1 MPTVNLIQEQRTLI
15 RQREG
20 QIRALAL
27 VTVGLGAV
35 AFLSAGYFMFEAARH
50 QVMYLALE
58 DKKRAMKPMLDQ
70 LAANQREAT
79 QLKPRLTT
87 LQEAVKTTGK
97 WSNVLNHLSTNT
109 PRGVWLTNVR
119 CSAATATK
127 AATIT
132 FIGHGTNLE
141 LIGEFMARLGLCADV
156 NQPVLRFTQERLVGR
171 TPLLEFEIS
180 AEMKGGPEKKKV
192 ADKEQT

>member
-1 MPTVNLIQEQRTLI
+1 MPTINLIQEQRLLI

-27 VTVGLGAV
+27 ATVGLGAM

-50 QVMYLALE
+50 QVMFMALE
-58 DKKRAMKPMLDQ
+58 EKKREMKPKLDQ
-70 LAANQREAT
+70 LAANQNEAG

-97 WSNVLNHLSTNT
+97 WSNVLNHLTVNT
-109 PRGVWLTNVR
+109 PQGVWLTTVR
-119 CSAATATK
+119 CSSPTATK
-127 AATIT
+127 PTTIT
-132 FIGHGTNLE
+132 FIGHGTNLD
-141 LIGEFMARLGLCADV
+141 LIGEFMARLGLCPDV

-180 AEMKGGPEKKKV
+180 AELKGGPEKKKV
-192 ADKEQT
+192 ADKEEA

>member
-1 MPTVNLIQEQRTLI
+1 MPTINLIQEQRTLI

-35 AFLSAGYFMFEAARH
+35 AFLAAGYFMFEAARN

-58 DKKRAMKPMLDQ
+58 DKKRAMKPKLEQ
-70 LAANQREAT
+70 LATNQREAGL
-79 QLKPRLTT
+79 LKHRLTT

-97 WSNVLNHLSTNT
+97 WSNVLNHLSVNM
-109 PRGVWLTNVR
+109 PSGVWLTNVR
-119 CSAATATK
+119 CSSATSTK
-127 AATIT
+127 PTTIT

-141 LIGEFMARLGLCADV
+141 LIGEFMARLGLCTDV
-156 NQPVLRFTQERLVGR
+156 NQPVLRFTQERMVGR
-171 TPLLEFEIS
+171 TALLEFEIS
-180 AEMKGGPEKKKV
+180 AEMKGAPEKKKV
-192 ADKEQT
+192 ADKEKA

>member
-1 MPTVNLIQEQRTLI
+1 MPTINLIQEQRTLI

-35 AFLSAGYFMFEAARH
+35 AFLAAGYFMFEAARN

-58 DKKRAMKPMLDQ
+58 DKKRAMKPKLEQ
-70 LAANQREAT
+70 LATNQREAGL
-79 QLKPRLTT
+79 LKPRLTT

-97 WSNVLNHLSTNT
+97 WSNVLNHLSVNM
-109 PRGVWLTNVR
+109 PSGVWLTNVR
-119 CSAATATK
+119 CSSATSTK
-127 AATIT
+127 PTTIT

-141 LIGEFMARLGLCADV
+141 LIGEFMARLGLCTDV
-156 NQPVLRFTQERLVGR
+156 NQPVLRFTQERMVGR
-171 TPLLEFEIS
+171 TALLEFEIS
-180 AEMKGGPEKKKV
+180 AEMKGAPEKKKV
-192 ADKEQT
+192 ADKEKA